1 MSNFLFGEPA
11 LNQLID
17 LAQQGI
23 VACQKAVPKASN
35 TAEPVEV

>member
-11 LNQLID
+11 LNH

-23 VACQKAVPKASN
+23 VASQQAVPEASN
-35 TAEPVEV
+35 TVEPVEV